1 MLDIENIRRAVNGN
15 VAPVLVAAD
24 MALYS
29 KLLEMKQVLK
39 RDNWI
44 IRLRDLQIV
53 IAMLRCILVYIEG
66 SGLKEVWSEFGVY
79 STSSA
84 RSYAGIMSNVE
95 SMATQSL
102 SVLY

>member
-1 MLDIENIRRAVNGN
+1 MLDIENIQRAVNGN

-29 KLLEMKQVLK
+29 KLLEMKLVLN

-53 IAMLRCILVYIEG
+53 IAMLRCILV
-66 SGLKEVWSEFGVY
+66 
-79 STSSA
+79 
-84 RSYAGIMSNVE
+84 
-95 SMATQSL
+95 
-102 SVLY
+102 